1 MRSVPE
7 PQFLSRL
14 QRWSLFLSLPRPRGL
29 SLEAKVYQRFAPQI
43 ADSRPFRPSPGHPH
57 RPATPIAH
65 SPHRIRPT
73 AFAVSPSAASFA
85 RHLAALSRSIT
96 AFLSMNYRIIGTTLP
111 VLELQ
116 LNPGDGVFA
125 VSGELSWMNSAIT
138 MNTTTQFGGGGGFFG
153 ALKRIAGGGSLF
165 MTDYRA
171 EGGEGLLA
179 FASRVPG
186 SILFVELSPTETYL
200 IHRHGFLCATHG
212 VELNVAFQQS
222 LGAGIFG
229 GDGFLLQKVS
239 GTGHAWIELDGE
251 VVTYDLKPGETMRV
265 HPGHVGMFQESVGFQ
280 ITRVPGI
287 KNMLFGGDGIFLA
300 ALTGPGR
307 IWLQSLP
314 LSNLAHAL
322 QPYLPRTVERVEDA
336 GAGAV
341 IGSVIRGLTK

>member
-1 MRSVPE
+1 
-7 PQFLSRL
+7 
-14 QRWSLFLSLPRPRGL
+14 
-29 SLEAKVYQRFAPQI
+29 
-43 ADSRPFRPSPGHPH
+43 
-57 RPATPIAH
+57 
-65 SPHRIRPT
+65 
-73 AFAVSPSAASFA
+73 
-85 RHLAALSRSIT
+85 
-96 AFLSMNYRIIGTTLP
+96 MNYRIIGTTLP

-116 LNPGDGVFA
+116 LNPGDSVFA

-138 MNTTTQFGGGGGFFG
+138 MNTTTQFGGGGGLFG
-153 ALKRIAGGGSLF
+153 ALKRMAGGGSLF

-179 FASRVPG
+179 FATRVPG
-186 SILFVELSPTETYL
+186 SILFLEISPTENY
-200 IHRHGFLCATHG
+200 
-212 VELNVAFQQS
+212 
-222 LGAGIFG
+222 
-229 GDGFLLQKVS
+229 LLQKIS

-251 VVTYDLKPGETMRV
+251 VVTYDLKPGETLRV
-265 HPGHVGMFQESVGFQ
+265 HPGHVGMFQESVNFQ

-307 IWLQSLP
+307 VWLQSLP

-341 IGSVIRGLTK
+341 IGSVIRGLTKG